1 MIKVKSIWKYIK
13 VGDTVR
19 YLGDLI
25 EVKRKA
31 TIDKI
36 YFLKDID
43 QLYKDGKLFAEK
55 VDSNWQL
62 I

>member
-1 MIKVKSIWKYIK
+1 MIKVKSIWKYIE

-25 EVKRKA
+25 EVKRKS
-31 TIDKI
+31 TIDKL
-36 YFLKDID
+36 YCLKDID

-55 VDSNWQL
+55 VDNNWQL

>member
-1 MIKVKSIWKYIK
+1 MVKVKSIWKYIE

-31 TIDKI
+31 ALDKI
-36 YFLKDID
+36 YCLKDID

-55 VDSNWQL
+55 SGDNWQL